1 MFNALFMA
9 SVTQQRLP
17 SLEEDLCKVDSSD
30 SAIISE
36 IIDKYSQQPNLKENS
51 AYLRLVVTLLY
62 FQQSLWV
69 PLSVSLHSLT

>member
-17 SLEEDLCKVDSSD
+17 SLEEDLCKLDSSD

-51 AYLRLVVTLLY
+51 AYLRLVVTLLC
-62 FQQSLWV
+62 FQQSLRV
-69 PLSVSLHSLT
+69 PLSVSLLSLT